1 MAKHMKSLEYS
12 HSHDMIDMP
21 ARIKYPTAYLDAD
34 QMPEISTWEVGE
46 EYTLKVVV
54 VLSQRTE
61 VEGKINGTLELRK
74 YETTSD
80 RTLS

>member
-12 HSHDMIDMP
+12 HSHDMEMTS
-21 ARIKYPTAYLDAD
+21 RINYPTAYLGAD
-34 QMPEISTWEVGE
+34 QMPEIKDWEVGE